1 MATRSTI
8 ITATTTVAV
17 AAAAAAALAATGSG
31 PTSAD
36 APEKPE
42 KPPVAARQAPAPVA
56 HDGATAPKGGKDA
69 TGAGGAES
77 GGDERGRGGEEGG
90 GGRGGEGGG
99 SGEGRGDE
107 GGEGRGGDRGDDED
121 GGGGRG
127 GGDDEGRGHGGG
139 HGGGH
144 HRVGRIHFNE
154 RTYPAFPD
162 GCITAAS
169 GLGSTSFNIF
179 NESRMTV
186 EVFSGATCDNGGPI
200 ATVGPYG
207 DTSGV
212 IPQHVQG
219 GVSVFNGVGASFRVV
234 RHGHGGGWGDDGGD
248 DGDY

>member
-1 MATRSTI
+1 
-8 ITATTTVAV
+8 
-17 AAAAAAALAATGSG
+17 
-31 PTSAD
+31 
-36 APEKPE
+36 
-42 KPPVAARQAPAPVA
+42 
-56 HDGATAPKGGKDA
+56 
-69 TGAGGAES
+69 
-77 GGDERGRGGEEGG
+77 
-90 GGRGGEGGG
+90 
-99 SGEGRGDE
+99 
-107 GGEGRGGDRGDDED
+107 
-121 GGGGRG
+121 
-127 GGDDEGRGHGGG
+127 G

-154 RTYPAFPD
+154 RTYPAYPD

>member
-31 PTSAD
+31 LTSAD

-42 KPPVAARQAPAPVA
+42 NPPVAARQAPAPAA

-77 GGDERGRGGEEGG
+77 GGDEQGRGGEEGG
-90 GGRGGEGGG
+90 GGRGDDEGGG
-99 SGEGRGDE
+99 G
-107 GGEGRGGDRGDDED
+107 GGDRGDDEGGAGRGGNRGDDED
-121 GGGGRG
+121 GEGRG
-127 GGDDEGRGHGGG
+127 GGDDEGRGRDGG

-144 HRVGRIHFNE
+144 HHVGRIHFNE
-154 RTYPAFPD
+154 RTYPAYPD

-234 RHGHGGGWGDDGGD
+234 RHGHGGGWGDDW
-248 DGDY
+248 DY